1 MSKIQEKKS
10 KTNKAS
16 NQEAI
21 NLDINNPNSYLH
33 QFWFTDNIVGGTI
46 VINNNNVEHHAVD
59 IDTLKEVIIDNTNT
73 NTNNKETK

>member
-1 MSKIQEKKS
+1 MSKVQEKKS

-21 NLDINNPNSYLH
+21 INMDINNPNSYLH

-46 VINNNNVEHHAVD
+46 IVNNNNVEHHTVD
-59 IDTLKEVIIDNTNT
+59 IDALKEVIIDD
-73 NTNNKETK
+73 TNNNKTK